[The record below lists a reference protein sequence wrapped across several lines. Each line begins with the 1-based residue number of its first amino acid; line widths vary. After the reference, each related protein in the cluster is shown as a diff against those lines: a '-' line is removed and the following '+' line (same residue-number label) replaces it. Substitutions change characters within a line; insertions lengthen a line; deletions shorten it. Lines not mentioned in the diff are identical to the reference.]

1 MKSSSSLFELPIQEE
16 VISPTLSMCNIY
28 TTYYSVV
35 DVFMTAKAFQNIR
48 GVLAS
53 LKGLGRGF
61 CSIPSL
67 VPTLPHAKENDT
79 KNIFRFISVY
89 IKSTNSNVFSYFKHV
104 VYENLYSTPSSLL
117 HPHITR
123 IS

>member
-28 TTYYSVV
+28 TTYHSVV

-79 KNIFRFISVY
+79 K
-89 IKSTNSNVFSYFKHV
+89 KFSFHFSLYQKHQQ
-104 VYENLYSTPSSLL
+104 
-117 HPHITR
+117 
-123 IS
+123 